1 MINFTNCKEELNNY
15 KGSEKKK
22 TLIYD
27 GKKYLVKFPDPIR
40 EKNKNISYINNAF
53 SEYIGSNIFKMVGFP
68 TQNTII
74 GVYKYNEKE
83 KIVCACE
90 DFTNS
95 NKVLYEF
102 ENLALS
108 TNPDKKIETELTDIL
123 NVLDENNII
132 NIPKIREKFW
142 DMFVIDSLIGNTDR
156 HNGNWGF
163 LVDIKTN
170 KIEFAPIY
178 DCGSCLNPMID
189 DDEIKK
195 LQDNDIKN
203 LAINCYSCLKE
214 NSKKINYMT
223 YIKECKNEE
232 CNKAIL
238 RVFKN
243 IKIDEIN
250 KQYEEVNQQILELA
264 QQGLDTT
271 YIGGELAWPVPGYTR
286 ITSKYAMRVHPITGQ
301 YKLHTGVDIGAPMG
315 ANFVAANDGVVVKAG
330 PNTAYGNMVIIDH
343 GGGISTLYAHG
354 SEILVEVGQTVKRGD
369 AILKVGST
377 GYSTGPHAH
386 FEVRI
391 NGVTTDPLP
400 YITNGVVPGQS
411 NTEENSNIVDNANT
425 TN

>member
-156 HNGNWGF
+156 HNGNLGF

-250 KQYEEVNQQILELA
+250 KFIDEISCMSNERKEF
-264 QQGLDTT
+264 
-271 YIGGELAWPVPGYTR
+271 
-286 ITSKYAMRVHPITGQ
+286 
-301 YKLHTGVDIGAPMG
+301 YK
-315 ANFVAANDGVVVKAG
+315 K
-330 PNTAYGNMVIIDH
+330 II
-343 GGGISTLYAHG
+343 
-354 SEILVEVGQTVKRGD
+354 
-369 AILKVGST
+369 
-377 GYSTGPHAH
+377 
-386 FEVRI
+386 
-391 NGVTTDPLP
+391 
-400 YITNGVVPGQS
+400 
-411 NTEENSNIVDNANT
+411 NIRYKIIK
-425 TN
+425 

>member
-123 NVLDENNII
+123 NVLDENKII
-132 NIPKIREKFW
+132 SIPKIKEKFW

-214 NSKKINYMT
+214 DGKKINYMT

-243 IKIDEIN
+243 IKINEIN
-250 KQYEEVNQQILELA
+250 K
-264 QQGLDTT
+264 
-271 YIGGELAWPVPGYTR
+271 
-286 ITSKYAMRVHPITGQ
+286 
-301 YKLHTGVDIGAPMG
+301 
-315 ANFVAANDGVVVKAG
+315 F
-330 PNTAYGNMVIIDH
+330 ID
-343 GGGISTLYAHG
+343 GISCMSNERKEFYKK
-354 SEILVEVGQTVKRGD
+354 IINIRYKIIKEVYNKINNEKID
-369 AILKVGST
+369 A
-377 GYSTGPHAH
+377 
-386 FEVRI
+386 
-391 NGVTTDPLP
+391 
-400 YITNGVVPGQS
+400 
-411 NTEENSNIVDNANT
+411 
-425 TN
+425 

>member
-250 KQYEEVNQQILELA
+250 K
-264 QQGLDTT
+264 
-271 YIGGELAWPVPGYTR
+271 
-286 ITSKYAMRVHPITGQ
+286 
-301 YKLHTGVDIGAPMG
+301 
-315 ANFVAANDGVVVKAG
+315 F
-330 PNTAYGNMVIIDH
+330 ID
-343 GGGISTLYAHG
+343 GISCMSNERKEFYKK
-354 SEILVEVGQTVKRGD
+354 IINIRYKIIKEVYNK
-369 AILKVGST
+369 
-377 GYSTGPHAH
+377 
-386 FEVRI
+386 I
-391 NGVTTDPLP
+391 NNEKIDT
-400 YITNGVVPGQS
+400 
-411 NTEENSNIVDNANT
+411 
-425 TN
+425 

>member
-132 NIPKIREKFW
+132 NIPKIKEKFW

-250 KQYEEVNQQILELA
+250 KFIDEISCMSNERKEFYKKIINIRYKIIKEVYNKINNE
-264 QQGLDTT
+264 
-271 YIGGELAWPVPGYTR
+271 
-286 ITSKYAMRVHPITGQ
+286 K
-301 YKLHTGVDIGAPMG
+301 
-315 ANFVAANDGVVVKAG
+315 
-330 PNTAYGNMVIIDH
+330 ID
-343 GGGISTLYAHG
+343 A
-354 SEILVEVGQTVKRGD
+354 
-369 AILKVGST
+369 
-377 GYSTGPHAH
+377 
-386 FEVRI
+386 
-391 NGVTTDPLP
+391 
-400 YITNGVVPGQS
+400 
-411 NTEENSNIVDNANT
+411 
-425 TN
+425 

>member
-132 NIPKIREKFW
+132 NIPKIKEKFW

-214 NSKKINYMT
+214 NGKKINYMT

-250 KQYEEVNQQILELA
+250 KFIDEISCMSNERKEFYKKIINIRYKIIQEVYNKINNE
-264 QQGLDTT
+264 
-271 YIGGELAWPVPGYTR
+271 
-286 ITSKYAMRVHPITGQ
+286 K
-301 YKLHTGVDIGAPMG
+301 
-315 ANFVAANDGVVVKAG
+315 
-330 PNTAYGNMVIIDH
+330 ID
-343 GGGISTLYAHG
+343 A
-354 SEILVEVGQTVKRGD
+354 
-369 AILKVGST
+369 
-377 GYSTGPHAH
+377 
-386 FEVRI
+386 
-391 NGVTTDPLP
+391 
-400 YITNGVVPGQS
+400 
-411 NTEENSNIVDNANT
+411 
-425 TN
+425 